1 MIGKICGLICV
12 LSFVFGVVNGNVG
25 QMSEAIFEGASS
37 AVSLTVSLI
46 GTMCLWNGI
55 MQVASASGLI
65 ERFSKVM
72 SPILKFLFPDAHRN
86 KNGLGEIAV
95 SISANIFG
103 IGNAAT
109 PLAIKAMEKL
119 QQNNVDKTIASNDMV
134 MFTVLGTASL
144 DLFPTTLIALRQTA
158 GSIDALEVVIPIWIC
173 SFVTAVLG
181 IVLVKIFCFKKPYN
195 NIYNK

>member
-1 MIGKICGLICV
+1 MIGKISGLICV
-12 LSFVFGVVNGNVG
+12 LSFVFGVINGNVG

-37 AVSLTVSLI
+37 AVTLTISLV
-46 GTMCLWNGI
+46 GTLCLWNGI
-55 MQVASASGLI
+55 MQVATASGLI
-65 ERFSKVM
+65 EKFSKIM
-72 SPILKFLFPDAHRN
+72 APLLKFLFPDAYRK

-119 QQNNVDKTIASNDMV
+119 QQNNVDKSVASDDMV

-158 GSIDALEVVIPIWIC
+158 GSENALAVVVPIWIC
-173 SFVTAVLG
+173 SFITAVLG
-181 IVLVKIFCFKKPYN
+181 VILVKVFCMKKVL
-195 NIYNK
+195 

>member
-12 LSFVFGVVNGNVG
+12 LSIIFGLVTGNVG
-25 QMSEAIFEGASS
+25 QMSEAIFDGASS
-37 AVSLTVSLI
+37 AVSLTISLI

-55 MQVASASGLI
+55 MRVASASGLI
-65 ERFSKVM
+65 ERFSKIM
-72 SPILKFLFPDAHRN
+72 APLLKFLFPDAYRKN
-86 KNGLGEIAV
+86 NGLGEIAV

-109 PLAIKAMEKL
+109 PLAIKAMERL
-119 QQNNVDKTIASNDMV
+119 QQNNDNKTVASNDMV

-158 GSIDALEVVIPIWIC
+158 GSANAVEVVVPIWIC
-173 SFVTAVLG
+173 SFVTAALG
-181 IVLVKIFCFKKPYN
+181 VILVKIFCLRRT
-195 NIYNK
+195 

>member
-12 LSFVFGVVNGNVG
+12 LSFIFGIVTGNVG
-25 QMSEAIFEGASS
+25 QMSEAIFEGASD
-37 AVSLTVSLI
+37 AVSLTISLI

-55 MQVASASGLI
+55 MRVASASGLI
-65 ERFSKVM
+65 ERFSKIM
-72 SPILKFLFPDAHRN
+72 APLLKFLFPDAYRKN
-86 KNGLGEIAV
+86 NGLGEIAV

-109 PLAIKAMEKL
+109 PLAIKAMERL
-119 QQNNVDKTIASNDMV
+119 QQNNDNKTVASNDMV

-158 GSIDALEVVIPIWIC
+158 GSANAVEVVVPIWIC
-173 SFVTAVLG
+173 SFVTAALG
-181 IVLVKIFCFKKPYN
+181 VILVKIFCLRRT
-195 NIYNK
+195 

>member
-12 LSFVFGVVNGNVG
+12 LSFIFGLVNGNVG
-25 QMSEAIFEGASS
+25 QMSEAIFDGASS

-55 MQVASASGLI
+55 MRVASASGLI
-65 ERFSKVM
+65 EKFSKVM
-72 SPILKFLFPDAHRN
+72 SPLLKFLFPDAYCK

-119 QQNNVDKTIASNDMV
+119 QQNNVDKAIASNDMV

-158 GSIDALEVVIPIWIC
+158 GSIDALEVVVPIWIC

-181 IVLVKIFCFKKPYN
+181 IILVKIFCFKKA
-195 NIYNK
+195 I

>member
-1 MIGKICGLICV
+1 MLGKICGLICV
-12 LSFVFGVVNGNVG
+12 LSFVFGVINGNVG

-37 AVSLTVSLI
+37 AVSLILSLI

-55 MQVASASGLI
+55 MSVASASGII
-65 ERFSKVM
+65 EKFSKVM
-72 SPILKFLFPDAHRN
+72 APVLKFLFPDAYIKN
-86 KNGLGEIAV
+86 NGLGEIAV

-134 MFTVLGTASL
+134 MFTVMGTAAL

-158 GSIDALEVVIPIWIC
+158 GSVDALEIVVPIWIC
-173 SFVTAVLG
+173 SFVTAALG
-181 IVLVKIFCFKKPYN
+181 VILVKLFCTGKSYN
-195 NIYNK
+195 SIYIK

>member
-12 LSFVFGVVNGNVG
+12 LSFIFGLVNGNVG
-25 QMSEAIFEGASS
+25 QMSEAIFDGASS

-55 MQVASASGLI
+55 MRVASASGLI
-65 ERFSKVM
+65 EKFSKVM
-72 SPILKFLFPDAHRN
+72 SPLLKFLFPDAYRK
-86 KNGLGEIAV
+86 KNGIGEIAV

-119 QQNNVDKTIASNDMV
+119 QQNNIDKAIASNDMV

-158 GSIDALEVVIPIWIC
+158 GSIDALEVVVPIWIC

-181 IVLVKIFCFKKPYN
+181 IILVKIFCFKKPYN

>member
-1 MIGKICGLICV
+1 MIGKICGLVCV

-25 QMSEAIFEGASS
+25 QMSEAIFEGVSS

-55 MQVASASGLI
+55 MQVASVSGLI

-72 SPILKFLFPDAHRN
+72 SPILKFLFPDAYKK

-181 IVLVKIFCFKKPYN
+181 IVLVKIFCFKKLYN

>member
-12 LSFVFGVVNGNVG
+12 LSFIFGLVTGNVG
-25 QMSEAIFEGASS
+25 QMNEAIFEGASN

-55 MQVASASGLI
+55 MRVASASGLI
-65 ERFSKVM
+65 ERFSRVM
-72 SPILKFLFPDAHRN
+72 APLLKFLFPDAYRKN
-86 KNGLGEIAV
+86 NGLGEIAV
-95 SISANIFG
+95 SISANVFG

-109 PLAIKAMEKL
+109 PLAIKAMERL
-119 QQNNVDKTIASNDMV
+119 QQNNNNKTVASNDMV

-158 GSIDALEVVIPIWIC
+158 GSVNAVEVVVPIWIC
-173 SFVTAVLG
+173 SFVTAALG
-181 IVLVKIFCFKKPYN
+181 VILVKIFCFQKA
-195 NIYNK
+195 

>member
-1 MIGKICGLICV
+1 MIGKISGLICV
-12 LSFVFGVVNGNVG
+12 LSFVFGVINGNVG

-37 AVSLTVSLI
+37 AVTLTISLV
-46 GTMCLWNGI
+46 GTLCLWNGI
-55 MQVASASGLI
+55 MQVATASGLI
-65 ERFSKVM
+65 EKFSKIM
-72 SPILKFLFPDAHRN
+72 APLLKFLFPDAYRK

-119 QQNNVDKTIASNDMV
+119 QQNNVDKSVASDDMV

-158 GSIDALEVVIPIWIC
+158 GSENALAVVVPIWIC
-173 SFVTAVLG
+173 SFTTAVLG
-181 IVLVKIFCFKKPYN
+181 VILVKVFCMKKVL
-195 NIYNK
+195 

>member
-12 LSFVFGVVNGNVG
+12 LSFVFGVINGNVG

-37 AVSLTVSLI
+37 AVSLTISLI

-55 MQVASASGLI
+55 MRVASASGVI
-65 ERFSKVM
+65 ERLSKIM
-72 SPILKFLFPDAHRN
+72 SPVLKFLFPDAYRKN
-86 KNGLGEIAV
+86 NGLGEIAV

-103 IGNAAT
+103 LGNAAT

-119 QQNNVDKTIASNDMV
+119 QQNNIDKAIASNDMV

-144 DLFPTTLIALRQTA
+144 DLFPATLIALRQSA
-158 GSIDALEVVIPIWIC
+158 GSLDAVEVVVPIWIC

-181 IVLVKIFCFKKPYN
+181 VILVKIFCFEKPYN